1 MKKVI
6 IINGSPRKNFN
17 TAKVLKEAQKGAEAA
32 GAEIEYFNLVDL
44 NFKGCMSCFACKR
57 KGMDLGGLCAWR
69 DELRPV
75 LEKIVNADAVIMGS
89 PVYDFYPTGMF
100 RNLAERMLF
109 AGGTYM
115 LDENGHPMMN
125 LKRNI
130 PVGLIFTMNA
140 TTEQMKQYSMDNV
153 LNANELGFKMVYGYA
168 ETLYVCDTYQFNDYS
183 KYNCNMFDE
192 AHKAEVR
199 DNQFPKDLAKAYD
212 LGKRLVEM
220 NI

>member
-1 MKKVI
+1 
-6 IINGSPRKNFN
+6 
-17 TAKVLKEAQKGAEAA
+17 
-32 GAEIEYFNLVDL
+32 
-44 NFKGCMSCFACKR
+44 
-57 KGMDLGGLCAWR
+57 
-69 DELRPV
+69 
-75 LEKIVNADAVIMGS
+75 
-89 PVYDFYPTGMF
+89 
-100 RNLAERMLF
+100 
-109 AGGTYM
+109 
-115 LDENGHPMMN
+115 
-125 LKRNI
+125 
-130 PVGLIFTMNA
+130 MNA
-140 TTEQMKQYSMDNV
+140 TTEQMKQYSMDSV

>member
-6 IINGSPRKNFN
+6 IINGSPRKNGN
-17 TAKVLKEAQKGAEAA
+17 TAKMLKEAQKGAEET
-32 GAEIEYFNLVDL
+32 GAEVEYFNLYDYD
-44 NFKGCMSCFACKR
+44 FKGCRSCFVCKL
-57 KGMDLGGLCAWR
+57 KGNKTGGLCAIK
-69 DELRPV
+69 DEAKPI
-75 LEKIVNADAVIMGS
+75 LENILQADAVIMGS

-140 TTEQMKQYSMDNV
+140 TTEQMKQYSMDSV

-192 AHKAEVR
+192 SHKAEVR

-212 LGKRLVEM
+212 LGKRLVEI

>member
-1 MKKVI
+1 MTKVI

-32 GAEIEYFNLVDL
+32 GAEVEYFNLVDL

-57 KGMDLGGLCAWR
+57 KGMDLGGLCALR

-140 TTEQMKQYSMDNV
+140 TTEQMKQYSMDSV
-153 LNANELGFKMVYGYA
+153 LNA
-168 ETLYVCDTYQFNDYS
+168 
-183 KYNCNMFDE
+183 
-192 AHKAEVR
+192 R
-199 DNQFPKDLAKAYD
+199 
-212 LGKRLVEM
+212 
-220 NI
+220 I